1 MGQERT
7 RLFGGSVFVY
17 ARFCA
22 VGYGDSHTR
31 RNVRTRQK
39 KPQGNARAS
48 AARIY
53 AGVLW
58 LCLPVPR
65 RSLALLLRLS
75 VPSTAIAAGALPA
88 QYKKLSLFQYKN
100 GGRLLRPT
108 PISKVKKLISYLTY
122 MKHGDMMQMGIL
134 PKYEKG
140 ARENGKY
147 KKHLHHHQRKRP
159 QEY

>member
-1 MGQERT
+1 MQRT
-7 RLFGGSVFVY
+7 RPCVFVWGFGAPFRH
-17 ARFCA
+17 ARACLLL
-22 VGYGDSHTR
+22 V
-31 RNVRTRQK
+31 VR
-39 KPQGNARAS
+39 GNARAS

-58 LCLPVPR
+58 LCLSVPR

-88 QYKKLSLFQYKN
+88 QYKELSLFDYKN

-122 MKHGDMMQMGIL
+122 IKHGDMMQMGIL

-140 ARENGKY
+140 E
-147 KKHLHHHQRKRP
+147 
-159 QEY
+159 